1 MSLDDIV
8 NVQISKETATVS
20 RVGFGTPLILT
31 YHNKTA
37 ARVIE
42 VASAQ
47 EMLVANGGDFDSTDL
62 AYILANIAFAQ
73 DPKPKKALIGR
84 RVAPTIRTVEITPLS
99 GVINGETYPLNL
111 TLYRVTIN
119 GEDFDFTTDANAT
132 VAEITAGLA
141 ALINA
146 GGQDVLATDNGPGTS
161 LIIEKADAPGG
172 VATAGVAFTVAQDR
186 ALMSI
191 EDTTP
196 VAVAGG
202 LADELAAI
210 SSVNDDYYG
219 VCGDWW
225 GADEITA
232 MATAIEALP
241 KLHAAATP
249 DDNTYDQ
256 AVTTDIGSVLQ
267 GLGFARTFMF
277 HHPTPETGI
286 ASAMLGKN
294 LPKDPGSITW
304 KFKTL
309 AGIAVVKYDTGEKSA
324 LAGKNVERYIRVSGV
339 NITCDG
345 KTSSGEFIDITRFV
359 DWLTARM
366 QENIFFRLANS
377 DKVPFTNPGIGVT
390 ENEIRG
396 TLNSGISVGGLAA
409 DPPFTV
415 TVPNAIVGTENGVD
429 ANDKANRL
437 LTGLEFCAPLA
448 GAIHA
453 VEVNGKVFI

>member
-31 YHNKTA
+31 YHTKTA

-62 AYILANIAFAQ
+62 AYILANIEFSQ
-73 DPKPKKALIGR
+73 DPKPKTALIGR
-84 RVAPTIRTVEITPLS
+84 RVAPTIRTVTLTPLS
-99 GVINGETYPLNL
+99 GTINGEVHPLNL
-111 TLYRVTIN
+111 TLYRETIN
-119 GEDFDFTTDANAT
+119 GENFDFTTDANAT
-132 VAEITAGLA
+132 VAEVTAGLT
-141 ALINA
+141 ALINV
-146 GGQDVLATDNGPGTS
+146 GGQDVLATDNGTD
-161 LIIEKADAPGG
+161 ITIQKAAAPGG
-172 VATAGVAFTVAQDR
+172 VATAGVAFTIAQDR
-186 ALMSI
+186 ALI
-191 EDTTP
+191 AIKDVTP

-202 LADELAAI
+202 LADEIAAI
-210 SSVNDDYYG
+210 SAVNDDWYG
-219 VCGDWW
+219 ISGDWF
-225 GADEITA
+225 GGPEITA

-241 KLHAAATP
+241 KLHAASTP
-249 DDNTYDQ
+249 DDETYDV
-256 AVTTDIGSVLQ
+256 AVLNDIGSNLQ
-267 GLGFARTFMF
+267 ALGFARTFMF

-294 LPKDPGSITW
+294 LPKNPGQITW

-309 AGIAVVKYDTGEKSA
+309 AGIAFVNYSTGEKSA
-324 LAGKNVERYIRVSGV
+324 LKGKNIERYIRVSGV

-359 DWLTARM
+359 DWLTARL

-377 DKVPFTNPGIGVT
+377 DKIPFTNPGIGVT
-390 ENEIRG
+390 ETEIRG
-396 TLNSGISVGGLAA
+396 TLLSGISVGGLAA

-415 TVPNAIVGTENGVD
+415 TVPNAIVGTENGVN

-448 GAIHA
+448 GAIHE
-453 VEVNGKVFI
+453 VEVRGKVFI